1 MTIKAVFKSHI
12 PSVSYFFK
20 NGLQAA
26 FLLGRYETDKE
37 EHVQELQDA
46 IYAGNPHIYVD
57 PEDSE
62 IDTDA
67 PSPMERIRQEAY
79 AQALADIQAKQASG
93 QVDNSAAQLAPSM
106 TTAAFTASLSNTFN
120 VAAAADSGG
129 GMEVAGVS
137 SAMGAKLAALGA
149 GNK

>member
-37 EHVQELQDA
+37 DHATELLEA
-46 IYAGNPHIYVD
+46 IAAGNPHLYVD
-57 PEDSE
+57 PNDSE
-62 IDTDA
+62 VDTDA

-79 AQALADIQAKQASG
+79 AQALADIQAKQQAG
-93 QVDNSAAQLAPSM
+93 IVDNSAAQVVDSM
-106 TTAAFTASLSNTFN
+106 SAANFASSLQTSAG
-120 VAAAADSGG
+120 VASAADSGG
-129 GMEVAGVS
+129 GVDNIVS
-137 SAMGAKLAALGA
+137 ATGAKLAALG
-149 GNK
+149 KK